1 MPPSVSP
8 LREGGEKPSPPRS
21 RRYFFRYLS
30 ERGVA
35 NLPNYKYS
43 GSDASFI
50 YQKFLSPMLNNWV
63 ETGKVPTWLHP
74 NVITLIGLLCM
85 VVSHVVT
92 TLYCP
97 TFTESAP
104 WWVWTL
110 NATAQL
116 IYWVLDALDGKQARR
131 TGTSS
136 PLGLLV
142 DHGCDAINTTIG
154 MLNTAAMIKTGPT
167 ISLLILWT
175 APAAVFFAATWEEY
189 YVGSLDLPIING
201 PNEGVIL
208 GIFFQLLTAFYGNEL
223 WDQTVYGY
231 TCRSGLMML
240 LGVMSIPTMALNI
253 WNVEMAVKHMKRD
266 ENQSKYTTSQLE
278 AGTSPVALSRVVP
291 MIAMLGTAGV
301 WAYFS
306 PTDILSRHPR
316 IYMWTLGLLLC
327 KLVMT
332 MMVSHLSNDSYHPFG
347 KTLAGFLALSLHGFL
362 TYQYTG
368 TSSPAWEDLVLHEL
382 AAVVVVSYL
391 HMVFSLVWEISTLLD
406 IPVFTVPKEKQ
417 ERLKAQ

>member
-8 LREGGEKPSPPRS
+8 LRETSGGSPKSPPRP
-21 RRYFFRYLS
+21 RRYFFRYLG
-30 ERGVA
+30 ERGVE
-35 NLPNYKYS
+35 NLPKFKYS
-43 GSDASFI
+43 GSDASFL
-50 YQKFLSPMLNNWV
+50 YQKFLSPMLNGWV
-63 ETGKVPTWLHP
+63 ETNKVPVWIHP
-74 NVITLIGLLCM
+74 NVITLTGLLGM
-85 VVSHVVT
+85 MISHVVT
-92 TLYCP
+92 TIYCP

-104 WWVWTL
+104 WWVWML
-110 NATAQL
+110 NAVAQL
-116 IYWVLDALDGKQARR
+116 VYWVLDALDGKQARR

-142 DHGCDAINTTIG
+142 DHGCDAFNTTIG
-154 MLNTAAMIKTGPT
+154 MLNTAAMIRTGPT

-189 YVGSLDLPIING
+189 YVGSLDLPVING

-208 GIFFQLLTAFYGNEL
+208 GIFFQLLTAYYGNEM
-223 WDQTVYGY
+223 WDGTVYGY
-231 TCRSGLMML
+231 TGRTGLMAL
-240 LGVMSIPTMALNI
+240 LGVLSISTIILNI
-253 WNVEMAVKHMKRD
+253 WNVEMTVKSMKKG
-266 ENQSKYTTSQLE
+266 ENQEKFSTSQLE
-278 AGTSPVALSRVVP
+278 AGTSPVALSRIIP
-291 MIAMLGTAGV
+291 LLAMLSTAVV

-316 IYMWTLGLLLC
+316 IFMWTLGLLLC

-368 TSSPAWEDLVLHEL
+368 TGSPAWEDLVLHEL
-382 AAVVVVSYL
+382 AAVVVVSYI
-391 HMVFSLVWEISTLLD
+391 HMVVSLVC
-406 IPVFTVPKEKQ
+406 
-417 ERLKAQ
+417 